1 MTLGERWVSIFG
13 VEVLNEFAQSS
24 EDLTDKGAVSVIVPI
39 DTVCTVVFV
48 VMVGV
53 SAGNYL
59 TEQRVDTDVQAGPDR
74 ISVTAMTT
82 VPY

>member
-1 MTLGERWVSIFG
+1 MTLGEWCVSIFG

-39 DTVCTVVFV
+39 DTVCTVGFV

-53 SAGNYL
+53 ALGA
-59 TEQRVDTDVQAGPDR
+59 T
-74 ISVTAMTT
+74 
-82 VPY
+82 